1 MPTEL
6 TLWYEFAERK
16 SLTPRGGFG
25 PTLDI
30 VRTTDATYFD
40 DSGIL
45 RIAVPGEARFGHIPS
60 TGESLGLLVE
70 DPGTNL
76 LFQSEDLSTTWTN
89 VGSTETINDTTSPD
103 GTNSAD
109 KLVEDSNTS
118 DHLIRQVTD
127 ANLIAFNGYTVSVF
141 VQAAERGFAFLTV
154 SGDAFVLTG
163 ISINLSTGAVST
175 AVGLPLKATSLDLG
189 NGWYRVSFDRLTAAA
204 LTAQIDI
211 YASIDGIWANRSYAG
226 DGSSGIFVWG
236 AQLELRVFASSYI
249 PTTTVA
255 VTRNADVVTTTD
267 MSWLDVTQGTLAV
280 AHRPLDPM
288 SIQGNDY
295 LVDITNTT
303 VHAITIVRAT
313 GITASAR
320 WFEGTLQAQL
330 DRSASFSSGV
340 ESIVASAWQTND
352 FDAYVDGD
360 QMGTPDVSGTVPIT
374 LNKLSIGA
382 AENSTQQMNGYI
394 RDFRYYNIRQP
405 TNLLIE
411 LSLGTLAGARVTPSN
426 RRARGQAQAMWAQRM
441 RSNQVDGDIITA
453 IWEYLNG

>member
-16 SLTPRGGFG
+16 SLTPRAGFG

-30 VRTTDATYFD
+30 VRTTDASYFD
-40 DSGIL
+40 DTGIL
-45 RIAVPGEARFGHIPS
+45 RIAAPGEARFGHIPS
-60 TGESLGLLVE
+60 TNESLGLLVE
-70 DPGTNL
+70 DPATNL

-103 GTNSAD
+103 GTNNAD
-109 KLVEDSNTS
+109 KVVEDSATS
-118 DHLIRQVTD
+118 DHLIRQVT
-127 ANLIAFNGYTVSVF
+127 AATLLSFNGYTVSVF

-154 SGDAFVLTG
+154 SGAAFVLTG

-175 AVGLPLKATSLDLG
+175 AVGSPLKATSLDLG

-204 LTAQIDI
+204 DTAQIDI
-211 YASIDGIWANRSYAG
+211 YASIDGVWANRSYLG

-236 AQLELRVFASSYI
+236 AQLELSVFATSYI
-249 PTTTVA
+249 PTTTTA
-255 VTRNADVVTTTD
+255 ETRNADVVSTTD
-267 MSWLDVTQGTLAV
+267 MSWIDVTQGTLAV
-280 AHRPLDPM
+280 AHRPLNPM

-295 LVDITNTT
+295 LIDITNTT
-303 VHAITIVRAT
+303 LHSIQIIRAT

-320 WFEGTLQAQL
+320 WRETAASAQL
-330 DRSASFSSGV
+330 DRSASFLGGI
-340 ESIVASAWQTND
+340 ESIVATAWQEDD
-352 FDAYVDGD
+352 FDAYVDGE
-360 QMGTPDVSGTVPIT
+360 QMGTPDISGEVPVT
-374 LNKLSIGA
+374 LNKLNIGC

-394 RDFRYYNIRQP
+394 RDFRYYNVRQP
-405 TNLLIE
+405 TDLLIE
-411 LSLGTLAGARVTPSN
+411 LSLGTLAGARVTPGN

>member
-1 MPTEL
+1 MAREL
-6 TLWYEFAERK
+6 TLWYEFADRK

-30 VRTTDATYFD
+30 VRTTDGSFFD
-40 DSGIL
+40 ENGIL
-45 RIAVPGEARFGHIPS
+45 QIAAPGVARFGHIPS

-70 DPGTNL
+70 DPATNL

-89 VGSTETINDTTSPD
+89 VGSTETINNTTSPD
-103 GTNSAD
+103 GTSSAD
-109 KLVEDSNTS
+109 KLVEDSGTS
-118 DHLIRQVTD
+118 DHLIRQVTN
-127 ANLIAFNGYTVSVF
+127 AALLSLNGYTVSVF

-154 SGDAFVLTG
+154 DGTGFVLTG
-163 ISINLSTGAVST
+163 ISINLATGAVST
-175 AVGLPLKATSLDLG
+175 AVGSPLKATSLDLG
-189 NGWYRVSFDRLTAAA
+189 NGWYRVSFDKLSASADTG
-204 LTAQIDI
+204 QIDVYI
-211 YASIDGIWANRSYAG
+211 STDGIWANRSYSG

-236 AQLELRVFASSYI
+236 AQLELSVFLTSYI

-295 LVDITNTT
+295 LVDISGAVT
-303 VHAITIVRAT
+303 HMIQIVRAT

-320 WFEGTLQAQL
+320 WWESTLQAQL

-340 ESIVASAWQTND
+340 ESIVATAWQTDD
-352 FDAYVDGD
+352 FDAYVNGE
-360 QMGTPDVSGTVPIT
+360 QMGTPDVSGTVPVT
-374 LNKLSIGA
+374 LTKLSIGCA
-382 AENSTQQMNGYI
+382 DNGTQQMNGYI

-405 TNLLIE
+405 TSTLIE
-411 LSLGTLAGARVTPSN
+411 LSLGTLAGAPVTPSN
-426 RRARGQAQAMWAQRM
+426 KRARGQAQAMWAQRM
-441 RSNQVDGDIITA
+441 RSRQTDGDIITA